1 MKKNIITSI
10 LFLLLITILTGL
22 IYPLVMTGIS
32 QLIFP
37 HQSNGSMI
45 VSGNTII
52 GSELIGQNFTIDK
65 YFKGRPSAINY
76 NPMPSGATN
85 LGPTSKTLADSI
97 KIRRENFI
105 IENGLLENTEIP
117 AELLTSSASGV
128 DPNISTEGAKLQITR
143 IIKARGW
150 NESYRLKI
158 EDLINMLIEK
168 PQFGILGEESIN
180 VLKLNLELDKLK

>member
-10 LFLLLITILTGL
+10 LFLLIMTIFTGL

-32 QLIFP
+32 QVILP

-45 VSGNTII
+45 VSGDTLV
-52 GSELIGQNFTIDK
+52 GSELIGQSFTSGK
-65 YFKGRPSAINY
+65 YFKGRPSAIGY

-97 KIRRENFI
+97 NARRIAFI
-105 IENGLLENTEIP
+105 NENGLPENTVVPQEM
-117 AELLTSSASGV
+117 LTSSASGV
-128 DPNISTEGAKLQITR
+128 DPNISVEGAKLQISR

-150 NESYRLKI
+150 DESYRMKI
-158 EDLINMLIEK
+158 EDLINRLIER
-168 PQFGILGEESIN
+168 PQFGILGETRIN
-180 VLKLNLELDKLK
+180 LLKLNLELDGIK